1 MLVRMRIFAAVAV
14 VVMLGAVGAGAQG
27 KATRPTVLLW
37 EHGAPG
43 AVGATAEDKPQLE
56 LFPVAG
62 GGTHVGVVVAPG
74 GGYTHLAYEKEG
86 SKIAEWLNAQGINAF
101 VLTYRLT
108 PRYKY
113 PSPIQDGHR
122 AMRWVRA
129 HAAEYGVDEH
139 KIGMWGF
146 SAGGHLVGIVGT
158 HFDMGD
164 AKSADVVERAS
175 DRPDFVVSSYGG
187 LTLKRDV
194 VKPGTMRN
202 MLGEDASDALVDD
215 MSPDL
220 HVDARTPPFFIYGT
234 TTDASVPA
242 MSAITFYSAMKK
254 AGRPVELHIF
264 QEGPHGTA
272 LAEKYPALSVWPTL
286 LLNWMRVNGW
296 LAAAVK

>member
-1 MLVRMRIFAAVAV
+1 MLVCGV
-14 VVMLGAVGAGAQG
+14 VGAGAQG
-27 KATRPTVLLW
+27 KATHPTVLLW

-43 AVGATAEDKPQLE
+43 AVGTTAEDKPQLE

-101 VLTYRLT
+101 VLTYRLS
-108 PRYKY
+108 PRYHY

-158 HFDMGD
+158 QFDMGD

-175 DRPDFVVSSYGG
+175 DRPDFVISSYGG
-187 LTLKRDV
+187 LSLDKDV
-194 VKPGTMRN
+194 SGPAPMKS
-202 MLGEDASDALVDD
+202 MLGEDASQAVVDE
-215 MSPDL
+215 MNPNL
-220 HVDARTPPFFIYGT
+220 HVDARTPPFFIYAT
-234 TTDASVPA
+234 TTDATYKA
-242 MSAITFYSAMKK
+242 MMGVRFYEAMKK

-296 LAAAVK
+296 LAAK